1 MVPKWNIWKAMIKQ
15 SELYGLRKKLK
26 LTQSGVSELLH
37 CTLRMYQYYESM
49 EKNMPKALLELL
61 YLKLR
66 DSYADKLL

>member
-1 MVPKWNIWKAMIKQ
+1 MIKQ

-26 LTQSGVSELLH
+26 LTQSGVSELLN